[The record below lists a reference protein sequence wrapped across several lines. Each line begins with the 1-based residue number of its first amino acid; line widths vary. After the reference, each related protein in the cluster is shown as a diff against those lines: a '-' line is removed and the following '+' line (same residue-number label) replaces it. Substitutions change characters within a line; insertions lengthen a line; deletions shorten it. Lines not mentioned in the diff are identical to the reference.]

1 MNLILLKS
9 SNKIL
14 LIFIFF
20 YLILNENLIEKKIK
34 LLINITKISIII
46 PIYNKEQSLSLS
58 LKNVLSQSLK
68 NIEIICIDDGSLDGS
83 LQILKYYEK
92 LDNRLKIIHQNN
104 KGAGMARNEGIKISK
119 GKYLSFLDSDDLYP
133 NNLTLSIMYDKA
145 IKNKAIIIGG
155 GLRYFTEENETIYLF
170 ENKNISFEYEGTI
183 KFIDYQYDLF
193 YQRFIYNKNFLKK
206 NKLFFPNYLRYQDP
220 PFFIKTMA
228 LAKQFYAIKD
238 FTYYYRESND
248 IKIFNEKKVEDIY
261 KGLKESLILSERM
274 HLYLLYCRV
283 LWHLNAEIIVIN
295 AKKFINKK
303 LAFIINEIL
312 KNINLDIIKRTKCS
326 FIMNDFYK
334 ELNINNYFL

>member
-1 MNLILLKS
+1 M
-9 SNKIL
+9 
-14 LIFIFF
+14 
-20 YLILNENLIEKKIK
+20 EKKLK
-34 LLINITKISIII
+34 LWINITKNIIII
-46 PIYNKEQSLSLS
+46 PVYNKEQSLSLS
-58 LKNVLSQSLK
+58 LKKVLSQSLK

-83 LQILKYYEK
+83 LQILKNYEK

-133 NNLTLSIMYDKA
+133 NNLTLSIMYNKA
-145 IKNKAIIIGG
+145 IKNKAIILGG

-206 NKLFFPNYLRYQDP
+206 HKLFFPNYLRYQDP

-228 LAKQFYAIKD
+228 LAKKFYAIKD
-238 FTYYYRESND
+238 FTYYYRESSD

-261 KGLKESLILSERM
+261 KGLKESLILSQRM

-295 AKKFINKK
+295 AQKFINKK

-312 KNINLDIIKRTKCS
+312 KNIDLDIIKRTKCS

-334 ELNINNYFL
+334 KLNVNNYFL

>member
-334 ELNINNYFL
+334 ELNINN

>member
-20 YLILNENLIEKKIK
+20 YLILNENVIEKKIK
-34 LLINITKISIII
+34 LWINITKISIII
-46 PIYNKEQSLSLS
+46 PVYNKEQSLSLS
-58 LKNVLSQSLK
+58 LKKVLSQSLK

-83 LQILKYYEK
+83 LKILKNYEK

-133 NNLTLSIMYDKA
+133 NNLTLSIMYNKA
-145 IKNKAIIIGG
+145 IKNKAIILGG

-206 NKLFFPNYLRYQDP
+206 HKLFFPNYLRYQDP

-228 LAKQFYAIKD
+228 LAKKFYAIKD
-238 FTYYYRESND
+238 FTYYYRESSD

-261 KGLKESLILSERM
+261 KGLKESLILSQRM

-295 AKKFINKK
+295 AQKFINKK

-312 KNINLDIIKRTKCS
+312 KNIDLDIIKRTKCS

-334 ELNINNYFL
+334 KLNVNNYFL

>member
-1 MNLILLKS
+1 
-9 SNKIL
+9 
-14 LIFIFF
+14 
-20 YLILNENLIEKKIK
+20 
-34 LLINITKISIII
+34 
-46 PIYNKEQSLSLS
+46 
-58 LKNVLSQSLK
+58 
-68 NIEIICIDDGSLDGS
+68 
-83 LQILKYYEK
+83 
-92 LDNRLKIIHQNN
+92 
-104 KGAGMARNEGIKISK
+104 MARNEGIKISK